1 MHCQDPWF
9 SLIRD
14 GKKRVEGRKATP
26 KWRKLKAGDVL
37 VFTNGSEEFETM
49 IDRIDRFDSLD
60 AYLLGVGVEAALPG
74 VSDLEKAR
82 KIYLQWS
89 TLQEIAQWGFVGI
102 WVKRVS

>member
-60 AYLLGVGVEAALPG
+60 AYLLGV
-74 VSDLEKAR
+74 
-82 KIYLQWS
+82 
-89 TLQEIAQWGFVGI
+89 
-102 WVKRVS
+102 